1 MFRSYRTTEIAFDLW
16 QSYELPILAA
26 SATSLAAAAIVLL
39 AEDPAHWRGR
49 ARA

>member
-26 SATSLAAAAIVLL
+26 SATSLAAAIVLL